1 MQLDLNKSRD
11 NSYQQLV
18 EISKR
23 SKRDRKRRRFLLF
36 MTFFM
41 IFITTVMTIAG
52 FAVIPVSRGNFVF
65 LTGMTLMGYLTAF
78 LCYDSYLEEKGGKRL

>member
-1 MQLDLNKSRD
+1 MAKLTNDD
-11 NSYQQLV
+11 YQQLV

-23 SKRDRKRRRFLLF
+23 RKAERKRMRFLLF

-41 IFITTVMTIAG
+41 IFITTVMMLAG
-52 FAVIPVSRGNFVF
+52 FASIPVTRGNFVF

-78 LCYDSYLEEKGGKRL
+78 LCYDTYLEEKGGKRL